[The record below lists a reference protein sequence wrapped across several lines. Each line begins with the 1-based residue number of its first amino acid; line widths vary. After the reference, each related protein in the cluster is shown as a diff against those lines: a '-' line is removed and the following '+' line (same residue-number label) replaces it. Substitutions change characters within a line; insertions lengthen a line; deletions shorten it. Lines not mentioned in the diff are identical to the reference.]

1 MLKAAIDAAL
11 PANRVKACL
20 PPLPTGR
27 TIVVGAGKAA
37 ASMAA
42 ALEENW
48 TGPMTGLV
56 VTRYGHRASTQQIEV
71 MEAGHPTPDSA
82 GETAARRM
90 VDFVSGLGRD
100 DLVICLISGG
110 GPPSHPCQPPD
121 FTLTTR
127 SRSTKPSCGAAP
139 RSRRLIRFAS
149 TCRRSKAAGSQWPL
163 HLLGSSV

>member
-1 MLKAAIDAAL
+1 VRPPLAHYPPTEDKESTLDDGREFLLRMLKAAIDAAS

-20 PPLPTGR
+20 PHPPTGR

-42 ALEENW
+42 ALEANW
-48 TGPMTGLV
+48 TGPVTGLV
-56 VTRYGHRASTQQIEV
+56 VTRYGHGASTQHIEV
-71 MEAGHPTPDSA
+71 VEASHPTPDSA

-90 VDFVSGLGRD
+90 VDLVSGLGRD

-110 GPPSHPCQPPD
+110 GSALASLPRPES
-121 FTLTTR
+121 TLRTR

-139 RSRRLIRFAS
+139 QSRR
-149 TCRRSKAAGSQWPL
+149 
-163 HLLGSSV
+163 